1 MLAATG
7 RATPASPLLLALR
20 TNAVV
25 LWWRFPAG
33 RMLGS
38 KEACMQGGGYRE
50 EFGRGWRIVLA
61 GAVGTA
67 FGISALPFYTLGV
80 FVKPVSAEFGWTR
93 EAVQWGF
100 AVQMFGM
107 VVVGWLFGLA
117 VDRYGARRV
126 ALLSQVGLAV
136 ALAGLSLVGDSLV
149 HWYAAW
155 FLVALLGAGTSPITW
170 TRGIAGWFDRARG
183 AALGLG
189 LLGTGITGLV
199 APPLVTAIVE
209 AYGWRAGYLA
219 LGASVILIALPLIWW
234 LFRDREQAA
243 TAAPLALEGVSRAG
257 AFRNYRFWVMLV
269 VFALV
274 TFGVGGL
281 IPSLVPLLTDRGLTP
296 AEAAGYASLAG
307 LAVIVGRVA
316 AGFLLDR
323 FWAPA
328 VAVGFLVLPAASC
341 LVLAQGGVQSPVVIG
356 LAAAFAGLAAG
367 AEFDLV
373 AFMVTR
379 YFGMRHYGVIYAVQL
394 VGLLFAG
401 GLAPPLFG
409 RIYDTTG
416 SYDAMLLACA
426 AIFILSP
433 LLLLTLGRYPSFA
446 KTDEVPAVAALA

>member
-1 MLAATG
+1 MSET
-7 RATPASPLLLALR
+7 T
-20 TNAVV
+20 
-25 LWWRFPAG
+25 
-33 RMLGS
+33 
-38 KEACMQGGGYRE
+38 GYRD
-50 EFGRGWRIVLA
+50 EFRRGWRIVAA
-61 GAVGTA
+61 GAIGTA

-80 FVKPVSAEFGWTR
+80 FVKPIGAELGWTR

-126 ALLSQVGLAV
+126 ALLSQVGLGV
-136 ALAGLSLVGDSLV
+136 ALAGLALVASLP
-149 HWYAAW
+149 HWYVAW
-155 FLVALLGAGTSPITW
+155 FMVALLGAGTSPITW
-170 TRGIAGWFDRARG
+170 TRGIAGWFDGARG

-189 LLGTGITGLV
+189 LVGTGLTGLI
-199 APPLVTAIVE
+199 APPLVTAIV
-209 AYGWRAGYLA
+209 ADYGWRAGYVA
-219 LGASVILIALPLIWW
+219 LGTSVIVIALPMIYW
-234 LFRDREQAA
+234 LFHDREASPAA
-243 TAAPLALEGVSRAG
+243 ASAAPLAGLDRGQAMRS
-257 AFRNYRFWVMLV
+257 YRFWVMLL

-296 AEAAGYASLAG
+296 EAAAGYASLAG
-307 LAVIVGRVA
+307 LAVILGRVF

-328 VAVGFLVLPAASC
+328 VAVGFLVLPALSC
-341 LVLAQGGVQSPVVIG
+341 FALAQGGLPSPVMIG

-409 RIYDTTG
+409 RIYDQTG
-416 SYDAMLLACA
+416 SYDAMLLGCA
-426 AIFILSP
+426 AIFLLAP

-446 KTDEVPAVAALA
+446 RTDQGSPAAAALA

>member
-1 MLAATG
+1 MAAEE
-7 RATPASPLLLALR
+7 
-20 TNAVV
+20 
-25 LWWRFPAG
+25 AG
-33 RMLGS
+33 MTQ
-38 KEACMQGGGYRE
+38 MTGYRD
-50 EFGRGWRIVLA
+50 EFRHGWRIVLA
-61 GAVGTA
+61 GAIGTA

-100 AVQMFGM
+100 SVQMFGM

-117 VDRYGARRV
+117 VDRYGARRI
-126 ALLSQVGLAV
+126 ALLSQVGLGL
-136 ALAGLSLVGDSLV
+136 ALAGLSLVGNLA

-170 TRGIAGWFDRARG
+170 TRGIAGWFDGARG

-189 LLGTGITGLV
+189 LVGTGLTGLI
-199 APPLVTAIVE
+199 APSLITAIVAAE
-209 AYGWRAGYLA
+209 GWRAGYIV
-219 LGASVILIALPLIWW
+219 LGASVIVVALPLTYF
-234 LFRDREQAA
+234 LFQDRESAPG
-243 TAAPLALEGVSRAG
+243 TAASAPALTGLDRGEALRS
-257 AFRNYRFWVMLV
+257 YRFWVMLV

-296 AEAAGYASLAG
+296 EAAAGYASLAG
-307 LAVIVGRVA
+307 LAVILGRVV

-328 VAVGFLVLPAASC
+328 VAVAFLVLPALSC
-341 LVLAQGGVQSPVVIG
+341 FALAQAGLPSPLIIG
-356 LAAAFAGLAAG
+356 LAAALVGLAAG

-409 RIYDTTG
+409 RIYDRTG

-446 KTDEVPAVAALA
+446 RGADLSPAAAARA